1 MLMTGEDDIKQHVN
15 IWTNITEGVH
25 EDVMTSRDE
34 RDKVIEDPHNEHNG
48 QSEVQSPFKILVV
61 QVI

>member
-1 MLMTGEDDIKQHVN
+1 MTRKDDIKQHVSTQSN
-15 IWTNITEGVH
+15 TTEGVH
-25 EDVMTSRDE
+25 EDVVTSRDE
-34 RDKVIEDPHNEHNG
+34 RDKMIEDPHNDHNR